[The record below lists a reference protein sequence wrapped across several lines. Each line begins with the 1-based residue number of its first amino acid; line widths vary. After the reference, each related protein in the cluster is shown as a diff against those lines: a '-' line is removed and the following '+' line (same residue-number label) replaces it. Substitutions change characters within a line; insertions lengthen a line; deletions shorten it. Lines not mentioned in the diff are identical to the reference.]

1 MWRAISGLAVAM
13 MAVPVQAQDIPR
25 ETYVLDGAEVTV
37 FLHPFLSEEGV
48 AMLRLVGQNR
58 DALSLFVPDG
68 AQFAAMAV
76 APDDGFVSDGLLA
89 ETAVAVADLP
99 DLDAARAAALDGCDA
114 ARSGGES
121 CVIAL
126 EIQPE

>member
-1 MWRAISGLAVAM
+1 MWQGLVGVTALMMALPVHAQDVPREEYRLDGSAVA
-13 MAVPVQAQDIPR
+13 
-25 ETYVLDGAEVTV
+25 V
-37 FLHPFLSEEGV
+37 FLHPFLSDEGV

-58 DALSLFVPDG
+58 DALSLFVPEG
-68 AQFAAMAV
+68 ARFAAMAL
-76 APDDGFVSDGLLA
+76 APQDGLVRDGLLA

-114 ARSGGES
+114 ARSGGLE

-126 EIQPE
+126 EIRPE